1 MNRPVLIAGC
11 VGFALLVGATSIVLA
26 ETLLATS
33 TTAMAITG
41 DVEMDDFSMVFAD
54 GTRLDFDE
62 LVGDSFVVDGET
74 VNASVYSVAAPM
86 DPVLLNGNRLCGSG
100 PVTYVASWGSDSDV
114 AVAVFDTQDIPGS
127 DADMCALYYY
137 TYPN

>member
-1 MNRPVLIAGC
+1 MNRPVLIAAC
-11 VGFALLVGATSIVLA
+11 FGFALLVGATSIVLA
-26 ETLLATS
+26 DTLLATS

>member
-1 MNRPVLIAGC
+1 MNRPVLIAGS

-62 LVGDSFVVDGET
+62 LVGDSFVVDGEA

>member
-1 MNRPVLIAGC
+1 MNRPVLIAAS

-26 ETLLATS
+26 DTLLATS

-100 PVTYVASWGSDSDV
+100 PVTYVASWGADSDV

>member
-74 VNASVYSVAAPM
+74 VNASVYSVAALSMWSVLRTIVGNTSLPRPM
-86 DPVLLNGNRLCGSG
+86 
-100 PVTYVASWGSDSDV
+100 VAELTSLTSSR
-114 AVAVFDTQDIPGS
+114 ICRRKSPR
-127 DADMCALYYY
+127 
-137 TYPN
+137 

>member
-127 DADMCALYYY
+127 HADMCALYYY

>member
-1 MNRPVLIAGC
+1 MNRPVLIAAS

-26 ETLLATS
+26 DTLLATS

>member
-1 MNRPVLIAGC
+1 MTRPVLIAGC

>member
-1 MNRPVLIAGC
+1 MNRPVLIASC
-11 VGFALLVGATSIVLA
+11 LGFAFLVGATSIVLA
-26 ETLLATS
+26 DTLLATS

-41 DVEMDDFSMVFAD
+41 DIEMDDFSMVFAD

-74 VNASVYSVAAPM
+74 VNASVYSVAAPI

-100 PVTYVASWGSDSDV
+100 PVTYVASWGGDSDV

>member
-1 MNRPVLIAGC
+1 MNRPVLIAAC
-11 VGFALLVGATSIVLA
+11 VGFALLVSATSIVLA

-86 DPVLLNGNRLCGSG
+86 DPMLLNGNRLCGSG

-137 TYPN
+137 TYSN

>member
-1 MNRPVLIAGC
+1 MNRPVLIAGS

>member
-1 MNRPVLIAGC
+1 MNRPVLIAAC
-11 VGFALLVGATSIVLA
+11 LGFALLVGATSIVLA
-26 ETLLATS
+26 DTLVATS

-62 LVGDSFVVDGET
+62 LVGDSFVVDGEP

>member
-1 MNRPVLIAGC
+1 
-11 VGFALLVGATSIVLA
+11 
-26 ETLLATS
+26 
-33 TTAMAITG
+33 
-41 DVEMDDFSMVFAD
+41 
-54 GTRLDFDE
+54 
-62 LVGDSFVVDGET
+62 

>member
-1 MNRPVLIAGC
+1 MNRPVLIAAS
-11 VGFALLVGATSIVLA
+11 VGFALLVG
-26 ETLLATS
+26 
-33 TTAMAITG
+33 
-41 DVEMDDFSMVFAD
+41 AD

-100 PVTYVASWGSDSDV
+100 PVTYVASGGADSDV

>member
-1 MNRPVLIAGC
+1 MNRPVLIAAC

-62 LVGDSFVVDGET
+62 LVGDSFVVDGEI

-100 PVTYVASWGSDSDV
+100 PVTYVASWGSDNDV

>member
-1 MNRPVLIAGC
+1 MNRPVLIAAC
-11 VGFALLVGATSIVLA
+11 FGFALLVGATSIVLA
-26 ETLLATS
+26 DTLLATS

-62 LVGDSFVVDGET
+62 LVGDSFVVDGEA